1 MTMTK
6 QQILQELQEMVPL
19 AVDALR
25 DMLADPRTPPAVRK
39 QLIEMALQ
47 YGVGEEVSSEK

>member
-6 QQILQELQEMVPL
+6 QQILQELQEMVQL

-25 DMLADPRTPPAVRK
+25 TDISFPLH
-39 QLIEMALQ
+39 LS
-47 YGVGEEVSSEK
+47 VSCCKIIVY